1 MKNIL
6 FGLIP
11 ALIWGIQPIVM
22 TKIGGKS
29 TDKVMGM
36 GLGIFIAGILI
47 SIFKRPEYLTKT
59 LILIS
64 FIDGIALSYGLINQ
78 IKGFELVGISKGTP
92 ISTGTQLI
100 GATLV
105 GVLYFNEWT
114 KSFQYI
120 LGSIAIIL
128 IIIGV
133 WFTTFKE
140 DKVSDIDNGNLKKG
154 IVTLVLSSIG
164 FVLYTVILRIA
175 DINIWNALIPQGFG
189 VLIGAFILSKKEFK
203 GKIINKKILPHII
216 TGFIFAIG
224 NIILMI
230 SNVLNGLSVGFTLTQ
245 MNVVIATICGI
256 LILKEE
262 KTKKEMIYVV
272 IGLILVV
279 LGGVFIGITKK

>member
-11 ALIWGIQPIVM
+11 ALMWGIQPIVM

-78 IKGFELVGISKGTP
+78 IKGFEFVGISKGTP

-105 GVLYFNEWT
+105 
-114 KSFQYI
+114 
-120 LGSIAIIL
+120 AICC
-128 IIIGV
+128 
-133 WFTTFKE
+133 
-140 DKVSDIDNGNLKKG
+140 
-154 IVTLVLSSIG
+154 
-164 FVLYTVILRIA
+164 LR
-175 DINIWNALIPQGFG
+175 
-189 VLIGAFILSKKEFK
+189 VLI
-203 GKIINKKILPHII
+203 
-216 TGFIFAIG
+216 
-224 NIILMI
+224 
-230 SNVLNGLSVGFTLTQ
+230 
-245 MNVVIATICGI
+245 
-256 LILKEE
+256 
-262 KTKKEMIYVV
+262 
-272 IGLILVV
+272 
-279 LGGVFIGITKK
+279 